1 MRRRRLG
8 WSGAMLAAVAAS
20 GMSLATPALG
30 QPPSSDPIGD
40 LIVQNPGARDVRGF
54 ESGFLAPLKRA
65 SCPAGVRK
73 LDPKTLDFAVS
84 SVPLA
89 GLNPF
94 RKDVGSL
101 AFVAGFHLTSTDKR
115 LGGLSGLDTREDG
128 GLLAVSDNGDFV
140 WIDLAADGLT
150 PKTLRVAA
158 MLDAKGAALRG
169 KAEGDAEGLALQ
181 GDIAL
186 VSYEGNH
193 RVLGFDLGACGAAA
207 RGAPVA
213 SGSSTSLTKA
223 FERKGLSVGGNQGPE
238 GLAIT
243 ADWMLIAGIET
254 KLGPA
259 SPVSARAIEAPPEF
273 DLAIGKDAP
282 ELVGLDV
289 LPAEKG
295 DGIRLYSLHRS
306 SNPLASNVITIV
318 ESTLEPTF
326 DQSNLPARVISEID
340 ERSRKG
346 YRVTSSRVLAE
357 MNVFLTIDN
366 FEGIAARRLP
376 DGRVRLFVVSDD
388 NFSESQRTL
397 LMIYDIRS

>member
-8 WSGAMLAAVAAS
+8 WSGATLAAVVAS
-20 GMSLATPALG
+20 GGFLAAAALG

-40 LIVQNPGARDVRGF
+40 LIVQGPGAGEARGF
-54 ESGFLAPLKRA
+54 EKGYLEPLKRA
-65 SCPAGVRK
+65 SCPAGVKK
-73 LDPKTLDFAVS
+73 LDPKTLDLAVS

-94 RKDVGSL
+94 RKEVGSL
-101 AFVAGFHLTSTDKR
+101 SFVAGFHLTSTDKR
-115 LGGLSGLDTREDG
+115 LGGLSGLDMREDG
-128 GLLAVSDNGDFV
+128 GLLAVSDTGDFV
-140 WIDLAADGLT
+140 WIDLATDGLT
-150 PKTLRVAA
+150 PKALRVAA
-158 MLDAKGAALRG
+158 MLDAKGAGLRG

-186 VSYEGNH
+186 VSYEGHH
-193 RVLGFDLGACGAAA
+193 RVLAFDLGECGAAA

-213 SGSSTSLTKA
+213 SASSTSLTGA
-223 FERKGLSVGGNQGPE
+223 FERKDLSVGGNQGLE

-254 KLGPA
+254 KVGSA
-259 SPVSARAIEAPPEF
+259 SPVSARPIEAPPEF
-273 DLAIGKDAP
+273 DLEIGKDAP
-282 ELVGLDV
+282 ELVGLDA
-289 LPAEKG
+289 LLAEKG

-326 DQSNLPARVISEID
+326 DQSNMPARVISEID

-366 FEGIAARRLP
+366 FEGIAVRRLP

-397 LMIYDIRS
+397 LMVYDVRS

>member
-8 WSGAMLAAVAAS
+8 WSGAMLAAVVAS
-20 GMSLATPALG
+20 GVFFGAAALG
-30 QPPSSDPIGD
+30 QPLSSDPIGD
-40 LIVQNPGARDVRGF
+40 LIVQSPGARDARSF
-54 ESGFLAPLKRA
+54 ESDYLAPLRRA
-65 SCPAGVRK
+65 SCPAGVRR
-73 LDPKTLDFAVS
+73 LDPKTLDLAVS

-94 RKDVGSL
+94 RKEVGSL
-101 AFVAGFHLTSTDKR
+101 SFVAGFHLTSADKR
-115 LGGLSGLDTREDG
+115 FGGLSGLDFREDG
-128 GLLAVSDNGDFV
+128 GLLAVSDTGDFV

-150 PKTLRVAA
+150 PKALRVAG
-158 MLDAKGAALRG
+158 MLDAKGTALRG

-181 GDIAL
+181 GDVAL
-186 VSYEGNH
+186 VSYERNH
-193 RVLGFDLGACGAAA
+193 RVLAFDIGKCGAAA

-213 SGSSTSLTKA
+213 SGSSASLPKA
-223 FERKGLSVGGNQGPE
+223 FERRGLSVGGNQGPE
-238 GLAIT
+238 GLTIT

-254 KLGPA
+254 KLDSA

-282 ELVGLDV
+282 ELVGLDA
-289 LPAEKG
+289 LLAEKS

-318 ESTLEPTF
+318 ESTLEPIL
-326 DQSNLPARVISEID
+326 DQYNLPARVISEID
-340 ERSRKG
+340 ERSRKR
-346 YRVTSSRVLAE
+346 YRVTSSRLLAE

-366 FEGIAARRLP
+366 FEGIAARRMP

-397 LMIYDIRS
+397 LMVYDVRS